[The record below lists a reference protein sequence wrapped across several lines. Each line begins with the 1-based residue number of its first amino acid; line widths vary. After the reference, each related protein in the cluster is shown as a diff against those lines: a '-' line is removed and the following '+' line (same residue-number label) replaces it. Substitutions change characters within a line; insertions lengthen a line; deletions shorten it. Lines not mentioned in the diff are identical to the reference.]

1 MGDNGENKGQ
11 ARQQACA
18 DNQRAF
24 GMSGQSVAKAVNH
37 VEKRVILRDPKG
49 KVGQLLDRIK
59 RPRQKRQRR
68 YDKIR
73 YRCQMI
79 EFFRPYAAQ
88 KPDQRH

>member
-1 MGDNGENKGQ
+1 MGNNCENKGQ

-24 GMSGQSVAKAVNH
+24 GMSSQSVAKAVNH

-49 KVGQLLDRIK
+49 KVGQLLDRVK
-59 RPRQKRQRR
+59 RPRQKCQRR